1 MSKHKK
7 FPKQH
12 VEKEEISID
21 PRIEKAIF
29 CKKNSI
35 VTFLLDDQSLSLMS
49 LTMR

>member
-21 PRIEKAIF
+21 PTDRK
-29 CKKNSI
+29 SY
-35 VTFLLDDQSLSLMS
+35 FL
-49 LTMR
+49 